1 MRTIFRLPAFR
12 LTFAGAAGQILSLP
26 LMADLH
32 ILRIQCPDRQG
43 LISAITGVIFSNHLN
58 IVVMKEF
65 VEPVSNTFFARLEI
79 SGQLDIASVSAQLG
93 QALPA
98 GTIVRLHP
106 SKKKNLV
113 IMVTKEQHCLSDLL
127 IRHHF
132 NEMQANVIAVIGN
145 YDTLRSFTEKL
156 DIPFYCISH
165 EGKEKAGY
173 EKELLDLLETLAP
186 DFIVLA
192 KYMRILSPGFVEKFP
207 SCIINIHHSFLP
219 AFIGANPYRQAYER
233 GVKLIGATAHFVTND
248 LDEGPIITQ
257 KVISVDHEY
266 SVAGMVKAGNEVE
279 KSVLAEALKLVL
291 EDRVFVT
298 RNRTVIFD

>member
-1 MRTIFRLPAFR
+1 MTDF
-12 LTFAGAAGQILSLP
+12 
-26 LMADLH
+26 H
-32 ILRIQCPDRQG
+32 ILRIQCADRQG
-43 LISAITGVIFSNHLN
+43 LISAITGVLFSNHLN

-79 SGQLDIASVSAQLG
+79 SGLLDIDGITGQLKN
-93 QALPA
+93 ALPDQT
-98 GTIVRLHP
+98 GIQLHP
-106 SKKKNLV
+106 YQKKKVV

-127 IRHHF
+127 VRHHF
-132 NEMQANVIAVIGN
+132 GEMQANIIGVIGN
-145 YDTLRSFTEKL
+145 YNTLNAFTQKM
-156 DIPFYCISH
+156 DIPFFYISH
-165 EGKEKAGY
+165 EGIDKTAY
-173 EKELLDLLETLAP
+173 EAEMLALLQKLEP

-192 KYMRILSPGFVEKFP
+192 KYMRILSPSFVQQFP
-207 SCIINIHHSFLP
+207 NRIINIHHSFLP
-219 AFIGANPYRQAYER
+219 AFAGASPYRQAYER

-279 KSVLAEALKLVL
+279 KSVLAEAMKLVL
-291 EDRVFVT
+291 EDRVFVS